1 MYAGVVAQFAP
12 DHVTSLI
19 SYYLLMASAA
29 KEVRGAG
36 WLE

>member
-19 SYYLLMASAA
+19 SYYLLMASET
-29 KEVRGAG
+29 KR
-36 WLE
+36 